1 MEGKSC
7 CNHGPAWVVKIK
19 LPAQVDAPTPVLA
32 DRVVV
37 FVAKSVGT
45 NRKMFAFPADS
56 PRVSVHPKEIE
67 RKPVSAVAVE
77 PKDTIEV
84 VLEPQTAG
92 ERLFKPYNL
101 FASPIAYRNSRT
113 VIVGVKV
120 VREPFRAVL
129 EYILPVVEAT
139 VPRLP

>member
-1 MEGKSC
+1 MDGKSC

-56 PRVSVHPKEIE
+56 PQVSVHPKEIE
-67 RKPVSAVAVE
+67 RKPISAVAVE
-77 PKDTIEV
+77 PKNTIEV
-84 VLEPQTAG
+84 VLEP
-92 ERLFKPYNL
+92 
-101 FASPIAYRNSRT
+101 
-113 VIVGVKV
+113 
-120 VREPFRAVL
+120 
-129 EYILPVVEAT
+129 
-139 VPRLP
+139 